1 MSNTRSTPA
10 RGYTKAE
17 LTRHFQWPESSIR
30 YYCAR
35 FAPYLPATGE
45 GRSRRYAPS
54 CLEVL
59 AFIRQRLPEV
69 RTSKAMDRLLAR
81 RFPELAPARAE
92 LAPVRQDTIPARFLD
107 CEPPRN
113 LPTDSKPDPKAAA
126 KALRLLERQSE
137 AMERIAASLDIL
149 VGRTHQTGLAG
160 HGGESSD
167 LEQLR
172 EEVRTLRLLI
182 HSTEQT
188 QQDDLNQLRQWMA
201 RLTREQIRGGRN
213 D

>member
-1 MSNTRSTPA
+1 MSDTRSTPA

-45 GRSRRYAPS
+45 GRGRRYDPS

-59 AFIRQRLPEV
+59 AFIRQRLPEA
-69 RTSKAMDRLLAR
+69 RTSRVMDRLLAQ
-81 RFPELAPARAE
+81 RFPRLAPVRADLAPA
-92 LAPVRQDTIPARFLD
+92 RQDTIPARFLVCD
-107 CEPPRN
+107 PPQN
-113 LPTDSKPDPKAAA
+113 LPVDSRPDPEAAA
-126 KALRLLERQSE
+126 RALRLLERQSE

-149 VGRTHQTGLAG
+149 VGQTRHTGQTG
-160 HGGESSD
+160 HGDEASG

-172 EEVRTLRLLI
+172 EEVRSLRRLI
-182 HSTEQT
+182 HSAEQT

-201 RLTREQIRGGRN
+201 RLTREQIRGGRG